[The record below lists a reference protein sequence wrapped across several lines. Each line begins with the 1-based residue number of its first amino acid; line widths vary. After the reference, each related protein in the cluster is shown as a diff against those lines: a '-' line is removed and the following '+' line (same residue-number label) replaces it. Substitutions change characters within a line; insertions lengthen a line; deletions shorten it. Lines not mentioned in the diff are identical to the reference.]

1 MTNVKPKCQFVKGK
15 DKINIYPAMNGYDI
29 VRGNPMNSLED
40 PGVMARIF
48 YHDCKF
54 GYFDFISNVYEDLQ
68 CDSDFSMKSIST
80 MDEYEQERTGSNS
93 FSIKARISGEG
104 SGFGISAKA
113 SAGYARSTD
122 SDEQAAKKVLDK
134 NKGEIIRAKATC
146 LTHTVTLSEFIRPVF
161 TPDFIA
167 GMKLLHDKVDST
179 TEEQEKAVATFI
191 RQFGTHYSTHTHL
204 GAELIYER
212 RFQHKAKERS
222 DKLARKDCVKQEA
235 DYSVSASYKGAVS
248 ASVSAEV
255 EAKTKKCNSVN
266 KDSAFAEDE
275 GFEATKTISR
285 GSRPKDLKSWI
296 DAAFTPVPIKRTLEK
311 MSELFRDDWLAANID
326 YGIYENL
333 DGAKMKVMFED
344 AAKRYCNIMLPG
356 QLDDDCEFIGKIKK
370 DHIIFQTT

>member
-222 DKLARKDCVKQEA
+222 DKLSRKDCVKQEA

-296 DAAFTPVPIKRTLEK
+296 DATFTPVPIKRTLEK
-311 MSELFRDDWLAANID
+311 INELFRDDWLTANID
-326 YGIYENL
+326 YGIYQNL
-333 DGAKMKVMFED
+333 EGAKMKIMFEN
-344 AAKRYCNIMLPG
+344 ATKRYCNIMLPG
-356 QLDDDCEFIGKIKK
+356 QLNDDCEFVGK
-370 DHIIFQTT
+370 T